1 LSERGIYAIL
11 WPSFEIRASARRG
24 QFSCQE
30 LNEGKTAR
38 RGRVKYMALRPGDIL
53 VGKFEI
59 IREIGEG
66 GFGKIYLGRD
76 IGMDR
81 PVAIKELLADRE
93 ALTPEEYEDY
103 EKRFVKEAQI
113 TSKFAHPNVVVAY
126 ALETDLEG
134 NLYLVLEYVDGESLE
149 ELLAKQ
155 KTLPPQQVISV
166 AIDICSAISAIYAR
180 DIVHRDIKPSNIL
193 LTKEGQAKLTDF
205 GVAQLGH
212 ETRRTQQARG
222 HPGTPAYK
230 SPEQATGMGYLD
242 ERSDI
247 YSLGM
252 VMYEM
257 LTGRLYLRNHIPPRE
272 LNPEVPM
279 ALNAVVMRALEEDPN
294 DRYQTAEEMRRDLL
308 RLQSGNA
315 LAKLQVWARRLRP
328 ASATRALGMA
338 LLAVGAIGIL
348 LMFWQLS
355 RAPRA
360 AAILPVQQGPTSEI
374 TATATPVP
382 TPTFPPTITP
392 RPPTAT
398 PEPTRTPIS
407 ADVFEPDEEQ
417 PLAIAV
423 GEVMQ
428 RNFAPEGD
436 RDYVSFQAKAGRVYA
451 VSTSNLAIGV
461 DTKLIVVAGG
471 QQWEND
477 DVSAGRYD
485 SRVEFQAP
493 ADCTVMVTIL
503 NNGQYGKDK
512 VYDISVFEVPP
523 TPTVTPTGTVPP
535 TETPTPTSTPTSTP
549 TPTPTSTPTQTPTPT
564 PTHTPTVTRTP
575 TRTRTPTPVP
585 PSVSS
590 ITPSSAST
598 AQGSV
603 NVTIVGENFRGI
615 PQVLLTGGGPDIP
628 GTGVNV
634 TAGSRINCSFYIADA
649 QPGVW
654 SLLVVNPDGTS
665 GQLPNAFTIT
675 APPTPTSTPTE
686 APQVSRIDMAASAP
700 SAQVGQSVTIYALV
714 RDQFGNPM
722 AGKTVQFTV
731 VEGQGSVNPPV
742 AQTDASGQAQ
752 TELTSNTAGQVRVR
766 ATADSISNSIQVQF
780 TAAE

>member
-1 LSERGIYAIL
+1 
-11 WPSFEIRASARRG
+11 
-24 QFSCQE
+24 
-30 LNEGKTAR
+30 
-38 RGRVKYMALRPGDIL
+38 MALRPGDIL

-66 GFGKIYLGRD
+66 GFGKVYLGRD
-76 IGMDR
+76 IGMER

-93 ALTPEEYEDY
+93 SLTPEEYEDY
-103 EKRFVKEAQI
+103 EKRFVKEAQV

-134 NLYLVLEYVDGESLE
+134 NLYLVLEFVDGQSLE
-149 ELLAKQ
+149 ELLAEQ
-155 KTLPPQQVISV
+155 KKLPPQQAISV
-166 AIDICSAISAIYAR
+166 AIDISSAISAIYAR
-180 DIVHRDIKPSNIL
+180 DIVHRDIKPSNML

-247 YSLGM
+247 YSLGL
-252 VMYEM
+252 VLYEM
-257 LTGRLYLRNHIPPRE
+257 LTSKLYLRNHVPPRD
-272 LNPEVPM
+272 LNPEVPA
-279 ALNAVVMRALEEDPN
+279 ALNTVVMRAVEEEPN
-294 DRYQTAEEMRRDLL
+294 DRYQTAEEMGRDLL

-315 LAKLQVWARRLRP
+315 LAKLQVWAGRLRP

-338 LLAVGAIGIL
+338 LLAVGAVGIL
-348 LMFWQLS
+348 LMFWQLA
-355 RAPRA
+355 RVPQA
-360 AAILPVQQGPTSEI
+360 AAVLPAQLSPTPEI
-374 TATATPVP
+374 TATATLVP
-382 TPTFPPTITP
+382 TPTFRPTVTPQPPTVTP
-392 RPPTAT
+392 G
-398 PEPTRTPIS
+398 PTRTPIS
-407 ADVFEPDEEQ
+407 ADVFEPDEGQ

-423 GEVMQ
+423 GEVVQ

-461 DTKLIVVAGG
+461 DTKLIVIAGG

-477 DVSAGRYD
+477 DVTAGRYD

-493 ADCTVMVTIL
+493 ADSIVMVTIL
-503 NNGQYGKDK
+503 NKGQYGKDK

-523 TPTVTPTGTVPP
+523 TPTATPTGTVSP

-549 TPTPTSTPTQTPTPT
+549 TPTPTATPTPT
-564 PTHTPTVTRTP
+564 PTSTPTNTPTVTRTP
-575 TRTRTPTPVP
+575 TETRTPTPAP
-585 PSVSS
+585 PKVSS
-590 ITPSSAST
+590 INPSSASA
-598 AQGSV
+598 AQERVS
-603 NVTIVGENFRGI
+603 VTIVGENFRGI
-615 PQVLLTGGGPDIP
+615 PQVSLTGGGPDIP

-665 GQLPNAFTIT
+665 GQLPNAFTII

-686 APQVSRIDMAASAP
+686 APQVSSIDMAADPPSAP
-700 SAQVGQSVTIYALV
+700 VNGTVTIYALV
-714 RDQFGNPM
+714 RDQFGDPM
-722 AGKTVQFTV
+722 AGQTVYFRVV
-731 VEGQGSVNPPV
+731 VEGQGSVNPSM
-742 AQTDASGQAQ
+742 ADTGTSGQAQ
-752 TELTSNTAGQVRVR
+752 TELTGSVADLVKVR
-766 ATADSISNSIQVQF
+766 AQADSISNSIEVRF
-780 TAAE
+780 TE

>member
-1 LSERGIYAIL
+1 
-11 WPSFEIRASARRG
+11 
-24 QFSCQE
+24 
-30 LNEGKTAR
+30 
-38 RGRVKYMALRPGDIL
+38 MALRPGDIL

-59 IREIGEG
+59 VREIGEG

-76 IGMDR
+76 IGMER

-93 ALTPEEYEDY
+93 ALTPEEYEEY

-134 NLYLVLEYVDGESLE
+134 DLYLVLEFVDGQSLE
-149 ELLAKQ
+149 ELLEEQ
-155 KTLPPQQVISV
+155 KTLPPQQAISV
-166 AIDICSAISAIYAR
+166 AVDICSAISAIYAR

-230 SPEQATGMGYLD
+230 SPEQAMGMGYLD
-242 ERSDI
+242 ERSDL

-252 VMYEM
+252 VLYEM
-257 LTGRLYLRNHIPPRE
+257 LTGRLYLRNRIPPRE
-272 LNPEVPM
+272 LNSEVPV
-279 ALNAVVMRALEEDPN
+279 ALNTVVMHALEEDPN
-294 DRYQTAEEMRRDLL
+294 DRYQTAEEMQHDLL
-308 RLQSGNA
+308 RLQSGNP
-315 LAKLQVWARRLRP
+315 LAKLQVWAGRLRP
-328 ASATRALGMA
+328 ASATRALAMA
-338 LLAVGAIGIL
+338 LLVVGAVGIL
-348 LMFWQLS
+348 LMFWQL
-355 RAPRA
+355 AQVPQA
-360 AAILPVQQGPTSEI
+360 AAVLPVQLSPTPEI
-374 TATATPVP
+374 AATATPVP
-382 TPTFPPTITP
+382 TSTLPPTATP
-392 RPPTAT
+392 EEPPTAT
-398 PEPTRTPIS
+398 PEPTRTPII
-407 ADVFEPDEEQ
+407 ADVFEPDEGQ

-423 GEVMQ
+423 GEVVQ

-461 DTKLIVVAGG
+461 DTKLVVVAGG

-477 DVSAGRYD
+477 DVTAGRYD

-493 ADCTVMVTIL
+493 ADSIVMVTIL
-503 NNGQYGKDK
+503 NKGQYGKSQ
-512 VYDISVFEVPP
+512 VYDISIFEVPP
-523 TPTVTPTGTVPP
+523 TPTATPTGTVSP
-535 TETPTPTSTPTSTP
+535 TGTPTPTSTPTHTPTSTP
-549 TPTPTSTPTQTPTPT
+549 TETPTQTPTPT

-575 TRTRTPTPVP
+575 TETRTPTPAP
-585 PSVSS
+585 PKVSG
-590 ITPSSAST
+590 INPSSAST

-603 NVTIVGENFRGI
+603 SVTIVGENFRGV
-615 PQVLLTGGGPDIP
+615 PQVLLTGVGTDIP

-634 TAGSRINCSFYIADA
+634 TAGSRINCSFYIANA

-654 SLLVVNPDGTS
+654 SVLVDNRDGTS
-665 GQLPNAFTIT
+665 PGELPSAFTIT
-675 APPTPTSTPTE
+675 APPTPTSIPTQ
-686 APQVSRIDMAASAP
+686 APQVSSIDMAASTQ
-700 SAQVGQSVTIYALV
+700 SAQVGQPVTIYALV

-722 AGKTVQFTV
+722 ANQTVQFTV
-731 VEGQGSVNPPV
+731 VEGQGSVNPPT
-742 AQTDASGQAQ
+742 AQTNASGQAQ
-752 TELTSNTAGQVRVR
+752 TELTSTVSGQVRVR

-780 TAAE
+780 TE